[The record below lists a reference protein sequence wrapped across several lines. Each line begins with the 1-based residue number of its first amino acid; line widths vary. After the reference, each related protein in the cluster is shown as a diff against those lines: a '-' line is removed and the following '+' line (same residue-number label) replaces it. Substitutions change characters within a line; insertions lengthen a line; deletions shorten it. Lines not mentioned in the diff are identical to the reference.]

1 MIKGYSTEIE
11 HIYDNLRTKEASD
24 LLKRKE
30 EIQKNLPRVLDLERQ
45 IAKLC
50 IQLSINLLK
59 NLPDRDDY
67 LNSIRT
73 KITDLRI
80 MKSELLV
87 QNGYGIDYLDMHYK
101 CTKCKDTGY
110 LGSEKCSCYKQNL
123 VHLYYLDSDLK
134 NILEISNFDN
144 FNFEYYSSHKNNDE
158 PESPRKNM
166 EKTVTKAMN
175 FIKNFNSTNENLLF
189 FGSSGTGKTFLSH
202 CIAKELLDIGT
213 LVVYRTAEELI
224 QNLRH
229 VRLENDQHMEEF
241 LVNCDLLIID
251 DLGTEQINTFS
262 KTELFNLL
270 NKKLLKGKKMLVST
284 NYALEEL
291 SRTYSERIISR
302 LFGNFNVCKFYGEDI
317 RVKKNLSRLR

>member
-11 HIYDNLRTKEASD
+11 RIYDNLRTREASD
-24 LLKRKE
+24 LLRRKDE
-30 EIQKNLPRVLDLERQ
+30 FQKNLPRVLDLERQ

-50 IQLSINLLK
+50 IQLSINLLR
-59 NLPDRDDY
+59 NLPDRDEY
-67 LNSIRT
+67 ISSVKT

-87 QNGYGIDYLDMHYK
+87 QNGYALDYLDMHYK
-101 CTKCKDTGY
+101 CAKCKDTGY
-110 LGSEKCSCYKQNL
+110 IGSEKCSCYKQNL

-134 NILEISNFDN
+134 DILKISNFDN
-144 FNFEYYSSHKNNDE
+144 YKFEYYSSDRASNE

-166 EKTVTKAMN
+166 EKTVSKAMS
-175 FIKNFNSTNENLLF
+175 FIKNFSNSSENLLF
-189 FGSSGTGKTFLSH
+189 YGSSGTGKTFLSH

-213 LVVYRTAEELI
+213 LVIYRTAEELI

-229 VRLENDQHMEEF
+229 IRLENDQQMEGF
-241 LVNCDLLIID
+241 LVSCDLLIID

-270 NKKLLKGKKMLVST
+270 NKKLLKGKKMLIST
-284 NYALEEL
+284 NYPLEEL
-291 SRTYSERIISR
+291 SRTYSDRIISR

-317 RVKKNLSRLR
+317 RVKKNTDKLK